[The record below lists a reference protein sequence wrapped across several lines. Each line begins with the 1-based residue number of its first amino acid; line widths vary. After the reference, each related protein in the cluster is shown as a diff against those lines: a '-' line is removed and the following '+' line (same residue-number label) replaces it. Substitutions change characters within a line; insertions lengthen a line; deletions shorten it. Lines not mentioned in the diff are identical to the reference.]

1 MPHQLSDNNKGNKKL
16 KNSITKRIKT
26 GKTIIIFLSL
36 LKGTFI
42 TLLEDSLAVTLAVTG
57 SCGGRGWRLWDP
69 FPETPSKAMI
79 YYRMTCKGYN
89 AICRNCKCITSLI
102 QTASCINKFG
112 A

>member
-1 MPHQLSDNNKGNKKL
+1 M
-16 KNSITKRIKT
+16 
-26 GKTIIIFLSL
+26 
-36 LKGTFI
+36 
-42 TLLEDSLAVTLAVTG
+42 
-57 SCGGRGWRLWDP
+57 GGGVEVMGP

-102 QTASCINKFG
+102 QMASCINKFG

>member
-1 MPHQLSDNNKGNKKL
+1 M
-16 KNSITKRIKT
+16 
-26 GKTIIIFLSL
+26 
-36 LKGTFI
+36 
-42 TLLEDSLAVTLAVTG
+42 
-57 SCGGRGWRLWDP
+57 GGGGVEVMGP

-102 QTASCINKFG
+102 QMASCINKFG